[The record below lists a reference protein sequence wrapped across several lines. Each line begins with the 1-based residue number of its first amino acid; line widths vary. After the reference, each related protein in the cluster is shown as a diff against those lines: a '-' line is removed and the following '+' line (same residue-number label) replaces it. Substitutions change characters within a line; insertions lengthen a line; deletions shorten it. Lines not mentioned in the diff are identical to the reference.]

1 MKTFHKYLLLQIPG
15 WILWGLILMWAYA
28 SLNLPLWMG
37 CVLLCLAVVKD
48 FVLYP
53 FVRSAYESD
62 AKTGAERLVG
72 VGGNVQRVLDPK
84 GYVRINGEL
93 WRAETELADQPLPSG
108 SPVTVRAFR
117 GLTLIVAAKEDVS

>member
-15 WILWGLILMWAYA
+15 WILWSLILMWAHA
-28 SLNLPLWMG
+28 SLTLPLWTG
-37 CVLLCLAVVKD
+37 GVLLCLAVVKD

-62 AKTGAERLVG
+62 TKTGVERLVG
-72 VGGNVQRVLDPK
+72 VGGKVQRALDPK
-84 GYVRINGEL
+84 GYIRVNGEL
-93 WRAETELADQPLPSG
+93 WQAKTELADQPLPSG

-117 GLTLIVAAKEDVS
+117 GLTLIVAPKENLS

>member
-15 WILWGLILMWAYA
+15 WIIWSLILIWAHNA
-28 SLNLPLWMG
+28 LMLPLWTG
-37 CVLLCLAVVKD
+37 GVLLCLAVVKD

-72 VGGNVQRVLDPK
+72 VGGKVQRAINPR
-84 GYVRINGEL
+84 GYVRVNGEL
-93 WRAETELADQPLPSG
+93 WRAETELIDQPLPSG
-108 SPVTVRAFR
+108 SPVTVRSFR
-117 GLTLIVAAKEDVS
+117 GLTLIVVPEENLS

>member
-15 WILWGLILMWAYA
+15 WILWSLILIWAHG
-28 SLNLPLWMG
+28 SLHLPLWTG
-37 CVLLCLAVVKD
+37 AVLLCLAVVKD

-62 AKTGAERLVG
+62 AKTGIERLVG
-72 VGGNVQRVLDPK
+72 VGGNVQRALNPK

-117 GLTLIVAAKEDVS
+117 GLTLIVAPEENVS

>member
-15 WILWGLILMWAYA
+15 WIVWGLILVWAYL
-28 SLNLPLWMG
+28 SLQLPLWTG
-37 CVLLCLAVVKD
+37 GVLWCLAVVKD

-72 VGGNVQRVLDPK
+72 AGGKVQRTINLKGPK
-84 GYVRINGEL
+84 GYVRVNGEL
-93 WRAETELADQPLPSG
+93 WRAETEHRIG
-108 SPVTVRAFR
+108 
-117 GLTLIVAAKEDVS
+117 